1 MAKTSL
7 VEPDIAGGARLVEA
21 LDRDGLEVKA
31 AFWFFIPELSV
42 WRLFLASPIVVEQGR
57 RAAYERVQ
65 EVLRQLSAAGVEAP
79 SLDEIS
85 AVPPDNGIV
94 RLLSSAVHTGPGI
107 SEIRFTS
114 NTINGVFIED
124 AVIYRVT

>member
-21 LDRDGLEVKA
+21 LDRAGLQVKA
-31 AFWFFIPELSV
+31 AFWFLIPELSV

-65 EVLRQLSAAGVEAP
+65 EVLGELRSAGVEAP
-79 SLDEIS
+79 SLDNIS
-85 AVPPDNGIV
+85 AVSPDDEIV
-94 RLLSSAVHTGPGI
+94 RLLSTAVRTGPGI

-124 AVIYRVT
+124 AVIYRVA